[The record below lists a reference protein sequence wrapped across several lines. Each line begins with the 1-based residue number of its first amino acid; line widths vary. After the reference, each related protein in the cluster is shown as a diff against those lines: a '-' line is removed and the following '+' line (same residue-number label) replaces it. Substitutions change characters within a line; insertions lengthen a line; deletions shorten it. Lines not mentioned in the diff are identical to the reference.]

1 MFAAMKTGSQPEA
14 LPQCVVLAGGGTGG
28 HLMPGLAVAA
38 ELKRRGVPRI
48 IFVGTARG
56 LEARLVPEAGYEL
69 RTIEI
74 GGLNQTGWKQQLR
87 TWAQL
92 PGAILAAR
100 RILRETRAELVLGIG
115 GYASGP
121 VLAAAH
127 QLQLPLVLLEIN
139 AQPGLANRWAAQ
151 WASATALAFAEAA
164 PHFPRA
170 VLTGIPVRPEF
181 FTAPESAAEPE
192 GLRLLCFGGGQGARP
207 LNEALLDW
215 LGQPEAAPPFQE
227 IVHQTGSLDW
237 DRVCRAYLKMPGQHL
252 LLENSLTYLSPNGWQ
267 VRAMPFIHAMAEE
280 MRGASLVL
288 CRSGAGTLA
297 ELAALGKPAILVPF
311 PGAADQHQLR
321 NTQAYVAAG
330 AARLLEQS
338 RLTSPRLD
346 QAVREIAAD
355 ARLRQTMREAAL
367 RLAHP
372 RAAQRITDL
381 MLQAFSRG
389 NNPAVSR

>member
-1 MFAAMKTGSQPEA
+1 MNSGSHSA
-14 LPQCVVLAGGGTGG
+14 VLPQCVVLAGGGTGG

-38 ELKRRGVPRI
+38 ELRRRGVPRI

-69 RTIEI
+69 RLIEI
-74 GGLNQTGWKQQLR
+74 GGLKQTGWRRQLR

-92 PGAILAAR
+92 PGAVLHAR

-127 QLQLPLVLLEIN
+127 HLRLPLVLLEIN
-139 AQPGLANRWAAQ
+139 AQPGLANRWAAK

-164 PHFPRA
+164 PMFPRA

-181 FTAPESAAEPE
+181 FAPAPDSSPEPE

-207 LNEALLDW
+207 LNEALQDW
-215 LGQPEAAPPFQE
+215 LRQPELSLPFQE
-227 IVHQTGSLDW
+227 IVHQTGGLDW
-237 DRVCRAYLKMPGQHL
+237 DRVCRAYLKLPGQHF

-267 VRAMPFIHAMAEE
+267 VRAMPFIQAMAEE

-321 NTQAYVAAG
+321 NAQAYVSAG

-338 RLTSPRLD
+338 LLTSPRLD

-355 ARLRQTMREAAL
+355 ARLRQSMREAAL

-372 RAAQRITDL
+372 QAALRITDL
-381 MLQAFSRG
+381 MLQAFSRA